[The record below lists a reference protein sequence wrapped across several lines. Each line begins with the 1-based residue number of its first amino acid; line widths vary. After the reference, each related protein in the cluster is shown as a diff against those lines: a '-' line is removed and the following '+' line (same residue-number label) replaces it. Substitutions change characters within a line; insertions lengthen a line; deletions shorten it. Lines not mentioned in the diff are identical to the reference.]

1 MRLEYLP
8 VVIGVLVILVAAGIV
23 YDAVS
28 PEASR
33 PFAERRRRQRAEI
46 DTPGE
51 WLVALGTLC
60 LGASLI
66 GNELWRW
73 TTIVVITGIV
83 LLTVGVVMNRAFLR
97 EMLLFR
103 GPARRTS
110 EFETPPTARPGSDQ
124 PKLRIR

>member
-8 VVIGVLVILVAAGIV
+8 VIIGVLVILVGAVII

-28 PEASR
+28 PASSR
-33 PFAERRRRQRAEI
+33 PFQERRRRQRAEI

-51 WLVALGTLC
+51 WLVALGTIC

-66 GNELWRW
+66 GNEVWRW
-73 TTIVVITGIV
+73 TTVMVITGIV
-83 LLTVGVVMNRAFLR
+83 LLAVGVVMNRAFLR
-97 EMLLFR
+97 EVLLFR

-110 EFETPPTARPGSDQ
+110 EFETPPVAQPGTEE
-124 PKLRIR
+124 PRLRIR

>member
-8 VVIGVLVILVAAGIV
+8 VVIGVLVILLGAGIV
-23 YDAVS
+23 YDAAS
-28 PEASR
+28 PAASR
-33 PFAERRRRQRAEI
+33 PFNERRRRQRAEI

-66 GNELWRW
+66 GNEVWRW
-73 TTIVVITGIV
+73 TTVMVIAGIV
-83 LLTVGVVMNRAFLR
+83 LLTVGVVMNRTFLR
-97 EMLLFR
+97 EVLLFR

-110 EFETPPTARPGSDQ
+110 EFETPPIAQ
-124 PKLRIR
+124 PRNDEPRLRIR